1 MKAFLAKQ
9 YSPLQLGLTW
19 ASFGAAAHF
28 ENPFLLLIALAAFLI
43 PTYTGISR
51 EEMIA
56 AAMLCDPDL
65 HEVNSC
71 PTKIL
76 ERVSEKNANY
86 ERNTRG
92 K

>member
-1 MKAFLAKQ
+1 MRTLLAKS
-9 YSPLQLGLTW
+9 YSPLQVMILMVCVGVT
-19 ASFGAAAHF
+19 AQFQ
-28 ENPFLLLIALAAFLI
+28 NPFLLLIGLLIYVI
-43 PTYTGISR
+43 PTYTGMTR
-51 EEMIA
+51 EELVA

-71 PTKIL
+71 PDKVL

-86 ERNTRG
+86 ERNTRR